1 MGLPSP
7 FVFYALVDIVI
18 RFFDT
23 ALPVLIR
30 SSVRSNQSF
39 LLKMEYHHHHSGS
52 LFQYSIVFLYYFL
65 EVRVFEADRFL
76 SDRGTTGKVQLL
88 PSLFPD

>member
-18 RFFDT
+18 RFLDT

-39 LLKMEYHHHHSGS
+39 VLKMEYHHHHSGS
-52 LFQYSIVFLYYFL
+52 RIPIFHRLFVLFPRSQS
-65 EVRVFEADRFL
+65 EADRFL

-88 PSLFPD
+88 HVVS